1 MTARRPPRKQVLRPA
16 LRPAG
21 SILAIGICLLLT
33 GVVFSSRLHA
43 ATSERVVT
51 DQHTGLAIYGV
62 DPVAYF
68 TNRKPIVGRAEFEYR
83 FAGAIWRFDNQG
95 NRAAFAA
102 DPDVYMPR
110 FGGYDPIGI
119 ARGVATPGYPEV
131 WTLFKDR
138 LYLFYTREARAAFI
152 ADTAAAIAAAEAR
165 WPAVMQGL
173 VQ

>member
-1 MTARRPPRKQVLRPA
+1 MTARRLPRKQVLRLA
-16 LRPAG
+16 GRPAG

-33 GVVFSSRLHA
+33 GGVFASRLHA
-43 ATSERVVT
+43 ATTERVVT
-51 DQHTGLAIYGV
+51 DQQTGLAIYGV

-68 TNRKPIVGRAEFEYR
+68 TNRKPTVGRAEFEYR
-83 FAGAIWRFDNQG
+83 FAGAIWRFGNEG

-119 ARGVATPGYPEV
+119 ARGVATPGYPEI
-131 WTLFKDR
+131 WALFKDR

-152 ADTAAAIAAAEAR
+152 ADSATATTAAEAR
-165 WPAVMQGL
+165 WPEVMQGL
-173 VQ
+173 AQ